1 MSEVRQPTFE
11 QEISEHVMR
20 FFQKSMKTRNWSPW
34 HDFPLEEMEPL
45 GDRLST
51 ETVALIEGSLSV
63 EEHVAEYTRVGLE
76 LFDRDRTR
84 RNLQLQWGAEEA
96 RHGAALELALQHS
109 GVRTETQIRAYLN
122 RAHDVAWNAHDHAGL
137 EAPLGATV
145 YSMVQEWATYLHYV
159 GVRARI
165 RREYGLP
172 PTATPEESERGY
184 EVGASECFRRIAHD
198 ELAHHGLFLKIVRSS
213 LDHFP
218 SRTSET
224 LHRVLQS
231 FEMPALRS
239 IPNLRVY
246 LRAALRAKLTPSK
259 QDVRHQILACL
270 GID

>member
-1 MSEVRQPTFE
+1 MSEIRQQIFE
-11 QEISEHVMR
+11 REVSEHVVR

-45 GDRLST
+45 GRRLST
-51 ETVALIEGSLSV
+51 ETVTLIEGALSV

-76 LFDRDRTR
+76 LFGHDRVR

-96 RHGAALELALQHS
+96 RHGAALELVLQHS
-109 GVRTETQIRAYLN
+109 GVRTETQILAYLN
-122 RAHDVAWNAHDHAGL
+122 RTHDVAWNALGHSGL
-137 EAPLGATV
+137 ETPLGATV
-145 YSMVQEWATYLHYV
+145 YSMVQEWATYIHYE

-172 PTATPEESERGY
+172 RTPTPKESERGY
-184 EVGASECFRRIAHD
+184 EVGASECLRRLAHD

-213 LDHFP
+213 LNHFP

-224 LHRVLQS
+224 LNRVLQS

-246 LRAALRAKLTPSK
+246 LRAALRAKLVPSTK
-259 QDVRHQILACL
+259 DVRHQILACL
-270 GID
+270 GIA